1 MVLCDFYPQ
10 LESCPLPFPLPLPK
24 RAGFAPGQP
33 ALMGRGKGG
42 MGGGI
47 ALPLAKVE
55 NMANNT
61 KCQNKCTEFALSTD
75 TTISA
80 KKFRMSVAME
90 VIQYCVNSGGSNVS
104 VLEQYW
110 CQLGA
115 VLYQYWSS
123 TGVKNVSALDQKC
136 ISSVSVVYQ

>member
-1 MVLCDFYPQ
+1 
-10 LESCPLPFPLPLPK
+10 
-24 RAGFAPGQP
+24 
-33 ALMGRGKGG
+33 

-80 KKFRMSVAME
+80 NKFRMSIAME
-90 VIQYCVNSGGSNVS
+90 VIQYCVNTGGSNVS

-136 ISSVSVVYQ
+136 IISVSVVYQ